1 MNASNNPFQYEA
13 ANNLPL
19 NMIIEVYVED
29 FNFSRFIQSKRNIF
43 LVGERGSGK
52 TMTLLYNS
60 LRVQLAKHEK
70 EGGGRPLDM
79 IGVYIPCNTPLT
91 HRKEYQL
98 LPNIK
103 ASVVSEHFLVL
114 AVIYNIAETLALV
127 PETLDGVDEAKLR
140 SEIEYL
146 LGFQLREAEGFF
158 KDLRDWAQRE
168 IIATQRK
175 INDQSSNAYYE
186 DCLSFASG
194 VMPLLGVIRRI
205 PSLKDSHFLLMMDDA
220 HDLNEH
226 QSCSLNSWIAYRD
239 HSYFSFKVATAK
251 VGQPNFIT
259 TTGGSILEGHDFTT
273 VDMTQPLQTATSDFG
288 RMAALIIEKRLYKA
302 GIIKSSSDFF
312 PISMQFESDMRTC
325 HEEVKQRIAE
335 QHPDWPS
342 SRVQDHVYR
351 FGRAEYFRRRSSKA
365 NRPAYSGFDI
375 LVYLSTGVIR
385 NLLEPCFQMYDAVQS
400 RHSEEKSGQDGV
412 NFIPPED
419 QTDIIM
425 KLSERAWSR
434 LKDGLDRSIDG
445 CSSKQAKQIATL
457 YEKLAA
463 YFRHRLLNHE
473 SEPQANSFS
482 ISGLAD
488 ENTSELMPLLEIAM
502 KAQMLYE
509 RIGPAKD
516 RGLREKYYVPNRML
530 WPAIGLDL
538 HGQHARASLKAKDL
552 LAAADGRDIPVK
564 TEPKDVKTEPKENQM
579 EMFNE

>member
-1 MNASNNPFQYEA
+1 MNASNNAFQYEA
-13 ANNLPL
+13 ANNLPVET
-19 NMIIEVYVED
+19 IIEVYVED

-60 LRVQLAKHEK
+60 LPVQLAKHEK
-70 EGGGRPLDM
+70 EGRGRPLDM

-98 LPNIK
+98 LPDIK

-127 PETLDGVDEAKLR
+127 PETLNGVDQAKLR

-146 LGFQLREAEGFF
+146 LGLRLRDAEGLY

-168 IIATQRK
+168 IVATQRK
-175 INDQSSNAYYE
+175 INEQSSDASYS
-186 DCLSFASG
+186 DCLSFAAG
-194 VMPLLGVIRRI
+194 VMPLLGVIRCI

-226 QSCSLNSWIAYRD
+226 QSRSLNSWIAYRD

-251 VGQPNFIT
+251 VGQPTFIT

-273 VDMTQPLQTATSDFG
+273 VDMEQPLQTATSDFG
-288 RMAALIIEKRLYKA
+288 RMADRIIEKRLAKA
-302 GIIKSSSDFF
+302 GIQKSPSDFF
-312 PISMQFESDMRTC
+312 PISPQLESDMRVC
-325 HEEVKQRIAE
+325 HDEVKRRITQ
-335 QHPDWPS
+335 QHSDWSPS
-342 SRVQDHVYR
+342 RIQDYVYR

-365 NRPAYSGFDI
+365 NRPAYSGFDT

-385 NLLEPCFQMYDAVQS
+385 NLLEPCYQMYDAVQS
-400 RHSEEKSGQDGV
+400 RHSDEESGSTGV
-412 NFIPPED
+412 HSIPPED

-425 KLSERAWSR
+425 KLSERFWSR

-457 YEKLAA
+457 FEKLAT

-482 ISGLAD
+482 ITGLTD
-488 ENTSELMPLLEIAM
+488 EIASDLMPLLEIAR

-516 RGLREKYYVPNRML
+516 RGLRERYYVPNRML
-530 WPAIGLDL
+530 WPSIGLDL
-538 HGQHARASLKAKDL
+538 HGQHARASLKARDL
-552 LAAADGRDIPVK
+552 LLAADGRDIPVK
-564 TEPKDVKTEPKENQM
+564 TEPGDNQM
-579 EMFNE
+579 EMFHE